1 MGEGYK
7 ERCVMNM
14 EQMKRAMISTFGN
27 IRKRNRRLVCIL
39 MAGIMFAT
47 QTDLPRV
54 FAEAG
59 EEVNEAESAADD
71 TAAGDDADQAA
82 DTVFITGF
90 EELPAEVA
98 GQTVAPGT
106 PYEALVLPEK
116 LTAYIGNEAD
126 HSGENGEEDDAEENT
141 GKEEGADDNS
151 GAAGD
156 DTEDN
161 SGEAGDDAEDN
172 DGAEGDSSEDSDS
185 TDGNGT
191 DDNDSTDGD
200 GADED
205 NAGDTGNTD
214 ENAPEDGST
223 EGEKTENSD
232 STDGGSTEGNSDET
246 GDKPGD
252 NGAED
257 EDNGDESGDNPENN
271 GTADDAETA
280 AANAEGDGND
290 SGVKQDHAEHS
301 DGYTAETAQYEART
315 TTVTLPAYQSENI
328 LTVETLEQNAEPS
341 DEPGQTA
348 VAIPG
353 ITWESAPAY
362 DSDIQGEYIF
372 TPVLPEGY
380 CVGEEVALPTIAVTV
395 EQSAARPRRALARA
409 AAADGAH
416 QDHSGWTEL
425 RSNVTTLTSGNYY
438 LTADMSN
445 GVTIQSGAT
454 VNLCLNGYTLS
465 VNSSIYEA
473 AVTVESG
480 ATLNVYDCV
489 GSGSIKY
496 AYRSK
501 KMPGIRTEGN
511 VNVYGGT
518 ISGKDGGIQASGTAE
533 VNLYGGIV
541 NGEESNGIYLDSGTR
556 LLIDGGEVRNKLT
569 DLNNN
574 VTGAVFMA
582 QGSSAELRSGKVY
595 AESVGNNVYNNRV
608 MWILPD
614 CRFTMSGGTLD
625 YADEGSGY
633 VGYVV
638 IGVPT
643 GMAVTGG
650 DALVEITGGTVNCD
664 WGVDIGEL
672 TVNDTEIKGRINL
685 AGGVLKIQG
694 SQPIGTALSADE
706 PDIIIRYAR
715 NVEQRLD
722 VIELTGPLTYAGGY
736 TIQLSEA
743 IASSSYPV
751 TVTRGFSTY
760 MSGKEPSDCFTYLKK
775 DQRNDYKMVLSD
787 GEITLLPYVMTFDAN
802 GGTLA
807 EDEKKGD
814 ITGGLYMRSL
824 PVPTRDGYDFDGWY
838 TEAAGGTEVTI
849 DAMPHEDITV
859 YAHWT
864 PITYDITYDLAGG
877 TLPAGKTNPAAY
889 QIGSAA
895 FTLNNPER
903 TGYTF
908 TGWSG
913 TGLTGSANKTVT
925 VAKGSMGERTYTA
938 NWKVNTYTVTLNGNG
953 GSGTALTGYT
963 YGTGATLPANWTRT
977 GYTFAGWYDN
987 AGLTGSAVTAIAADE
1002 VGNKTY
1008 YAKWSPKQYTVTFAY
1023 QGATGGDGTASMSVT
1038 YDSAYGSLPQPEK
1051 DGYAFQGWY
1060 TQADGQGSQIV
1071 STTKVTTDAD
1081 HVLYAFWKDSEA
1093 PDAPAL
1099 QSGVTI
1105 PADWTNAQSTIPL
1118 VLTDNVGVMKLWV
1131 KVDNGD
1137 FMPVEDFAGSGVST
1151 QYVYTVLEGS
1161 HTYAFK
1167 AADAAGNES
1176 GISVFTVKLD
1186 TAKPVLGP
1194 LSYENKAA
1202 TLWQWIIGKKSMII
1216 HVPVSDDGSGV
1227 TQICYVMTPA
1237 DADGS
1242 YDDSRKE
1249 EKTAAV
1255 VDGQAKITFPQEE
1268 AYQGFRGRIVI
1279 TCTDLAGNAADSV
1292 TVGMAEGMNGVLVED
1307 TAPVITAMADRLP
1320 TDMTAAQPGGTAV
1333 SEDYYE
1339 TAPALMVTVSDDTD
1353 HQITAGIASVTYQV
1367 GDTPAQ
1373 SVAVGTDTMQNRIQF
1388 TVPASEIPTG
1398 VTAIRVTALDHA
1410 GNEAAETY
1418 TVRVK
1423 GPERKPVA
1431 VIDYC
1436 AEKLKGFVPNA
1447 KYSING
1453 VSYTADEQGCVP
1465 VEEAWM
1471 GTTLAIVKCGNG
1483 NETLDSAAQSLILP
1497 TRPQTPAPAAQDETG
1512 PNRKDG
1518 KLTGLTGNT
1527 AYEISVDGGRTWE
1540 SRTADADGVI
1550 AGLAPD
1556 SYVVRAAATDVSFA
1570 SRVSESPAVIKAYR
1584 ISVVFMANGEAY
1596 TTLYTSY
1603 GESIMQIPEVPA
1615 KKDAGERHYEG
1626 AWCDAQGSPA
1636 VFTNIQADMTV
1647 YAVYT
1652 PLYTV
1657 TLQEGRGYTLTAAS
1671 GSLSPVK
1678 EGGSYGFTFALQK
1691 GYRTNAKFAVKVNGV
1706 AAEPAEDGS
1715 YVMEDIRENK
1725 TVTVE
1730 GVVKK
1735 TSGSKPGNPGQ
1746 PGGGSSGDSGQPGGG
1761 DPSGDGGQSD
1771 GGNGSGDNGQP
1782 GGGNPSGDSSQP
1794 GGGNP
1799 SGDNGQPG
1807 GKKPPEDEAP
1817 MTGTRPSGT
1826 GTPPAGRTPSDQ
1838 DGSDG
1843 TAPTGT
1849 DSGNPSE
1856 DDGGVTGTTPE
1867 NVEAQGTSP
1876 TNTEPTAGT
1885 ELEGEIVQTLSAAI
1899 DGGRIVLTDDNAVDG
1914 GSAAAGGNIATG
1926 NVNGMSGTST
1936 VLELGEGAVVVKV
1949 ICTEQN
1955 CSAGVEDTVAV
1966 ANAVLT
1972 QTHMELVSNGEV
1984 IEIRIDVKDISS
1996 QVPEQDQEVIESGI
2010 QAYERE
2016 IPGLKLGMY
2025 VDISMFI
2032 RSGQADWQAV
2042 TETVEP
2048 VAAVIG
2054 IPSGLQEDGRE
2065 YYIIRAHEGE
2075 YTLLRDTDEAPDT
2088 ITISTDRFSSYAI
2101 AWQESGA
2108 AGSRCGLCHICPT
2121 FLEICCFVWLAV
2133 IAAAAFA
2140 VLVIMLRRRKSAE

>member
-1 MGEGYK
+1 
-7 ERCVMNM
+7 MNM

-27 IRKRNRRLVCIL
+27 IGKRNRRLVCIV
-39 MAGIMFAT
+39 MTGIMLVT

-59 EEVNEAESAADD
+59 EEVNEAESAAGG
-71 TAAGDDADQAA
+71 TATGDDADQAA
-82 DTVFITGF
+82 DTVLITGF
-90 EELPAEVA
+90 EELPAEIA
-98 GQTVAPGT
+98 EQTAAPGT
-106 PYEALVLPEK
+106 PYEELILPAE

-126 HSGENGEEDDAEENT
+126 HSGENDEEDEAEENT
-141 GKEEGADDNS
+141 GKEDDADDNS
-151 GAAGD
+151 GEAGD
-156 DTEDN
+156 GTEDNSGEVGGDTEDN

-172 DGAEGDSSEDSDS
+172 DGAEGDSPEDSDS

-205 NAGDTGNTD
+205 SAGDNGNTD

-223 EGEKTENSD
+223 EGEEPENS
-232 STDGGSTEGNSDET
+232 
-246 GDKPGD
+246 
-252 NGAED
+252 A
-257 EDNGDESGDNPENN
+257 
-271 GTADDAETA
+271 TADDAETA

-301 DGYTAETAQYEART
+301 DGYTAEAAQYEAHT
-315 TTVTLPAYQSENI
+315 TTVALQAYQSENI
-328 LTVETLEQNAEPS
+328 LTLETLEQNVETAEDSPEVTDTKTSEGIPEPS

-348 VAIPG
+348 VVIPD
-353 ITWESAPAY
+353 ITWESAPVY

-380 CVGEEVALPTIAVTV
+380 CVGDEVALPMIIVTV
-395 EQSAARPRRALARA
+395 EQRGTVRRMVAAGTLRAGGHSHPLCGTNCTHSHGNQSYTAFNGTGGSLSA
-409 AAADGAH
+409 G
-416 QDHSGWTEL
+416 S
-425 RSNVTTLTSGNYY
+425 YY
-438 LTADMSN
+438 LGGNLEFTTALE
-445 GVTIQSGAT
+445 ISGT
-454 VNLCLNGYTLS
+454 VNLCLNGH
-465 VNSSIYEA
+465 SIYSE
-473 AVTVESG
+473 VSDGVIRVHNNSVLNICDCGNGGKIYCLQGHNPIQLSSGGTLNLYGGTIESG
-480 ATLNVYDCV
+480 GATAIPV
-489 GSGSIKY
+489 GTGTSDSSGGCTINIYGGTVSGKGQAILIN
-496 AYRSK
+496 
-501 KMPGIRTEGN
+501 PGMSGTT
-511 VNVYGGT
+511 VNVYGGNVT
-518 ISGKDGGIQASGTAE
+518 AANYGI
-533 VNLYGGIV
+533 
-541 NGEESNGIYLDSGTR
+541 R
-556 LLIDGGEVRNKLT
+556 VRN
-569 DLNNN
+569 
-574 VTGAVFMA
+574 
-582 QGSSAELRSGKVY
+582 GSV
-595 AESVGNNVYNNRV
+595 
-608 MWILPD
+608 
-614 CRFTMSGGTLD
+614 
-625 YADEGSGY
+625 
-633 VGYVV
+633 
-638 IGVPT
+638 
-643 GMAVTGG
+643 
-650 DALVEITGGTVNCD
+650 
-664 WGVDIGEL
+664 
-672 TVNDTEIKGRINL
+672 NL
-685 AGGVLKIQG
+685 AGGNVTATGSTGIGISAEDGTGVTMSGNAAVSGTAADISTALPIQDNGYTGGNVSIKVTNSTLFVVNTVLVQNGAVNSGKYSLVKEHTDNGWGLLKGGSG
-694 SQPIGTALSADE
+694 SQDLVLHTHLSH
-706 PDIIIRYAR
+706 
-715 NVEQRLD
+715 
-722 VIELTGPLTYAGGY
+722 TYAAPVWNWTGY
-736 TIQLSEA
+736 TS
-743 IASSSYPV
+743 ASAEFSCTVAGCGYKE
-751 TVTRGFSTY
+751 TVTTAAGGITSTVTKEATCTQKGSKTY
-760 MSGKEPSDCFTYLKK
+760 TASVVFEGKTYTDTKTEEISIKPFT
-775 DQRNDYKMVLSD
+775 V
-787 GEITLLPYVMTFDAN
+787 TFDAN
-802 GGTLA
+802 GGTGSMGSQTFTYGTAQALSMNQFTRNGYA
-807 EDEKKGD
+807 FNGWNTKK
-814 ITGGLYMRSL
+814 TGGGDAFADGASLVNYAPASGTSVILYAQWKI
-824 PVPTRDGYDFDGWY
+824 VNYK
-838 TEAAGGTEVTI
+838 
-849 DAMPHEDITV
+849 
-859 YAHWT
+859 
-864 PITYDITYDLAGG
+864 ITYILDDGEVAG
-877 TLPAGKTNPAAY
+877 NPNDY
-889 QIGSAA
+889 SVESAA
-895 FTLNNPER
+895 IVLKNPIKE
-903 TGYTF
+903 GFTF

-913 TGLTGSANKTVT
+913 TGLNGDKNMIVTIAAGSTGNR
-925 VAKGSMGERTYTA
+925 EYTA
-938 NWKVNTYTVTLNGNG
+938 HWKAEGYTVTLHGNG

-977 GYTFAGWYDN
+977 GYTFAGWYEN
-987 AGLTGSAVTAIAADE
+987 EECTGTAAVRIADTDMGDKE
-1002 VGNKTY
+1002 Y
-1008 YAKWSPKQYTVTFAY
+1008 WAKWSPKQYTVTFAY
-1023 QGATGGDGTASMSVT
+1023 QGATGGDGTASISVT
-1038 YDSAYGSLPQPEK
+1038 YDSAYGTLPQPEK

-1118 VLTDNVGVMKLWV
+1118 VLTDNVGVTKLWV
-1131 KVDNGD
+1131 KVDDGG
-1137 FMPVEDFAGSGVST
+1137 FVPAEGFAGSGAST

-1167 AADAAGNES
+1167 AADAVGNES

-1227 TQICYVMTPA
+1227 TQIRYVMTPA

-1292 TVGMAEGMNGVLVED
+1292 TVGMTEGMNGVLVED
-1307 TAPVITAMADRLP
+1307 IAPVITAMADRRP
-1320 TDMTAAQPGGTAV
+1320 TDMTAAQPGGTDV

-1353 HQITAGIASVTYQV
+1353 HQIAAGIASVTYQV

-1373 SVAVGTDTMQNRIQF
+1373 SVAVGTDTMQSRIQF
-1388 TVPASEIPTG
+1388 TVPASGIPTG
-1398 VTAIRVTALDHA
+1398 VTAIRVTARDHA

-1423 GPERKPVA
+1423 GPERKPAA
-1431 VIDYC
+1431 VTDYR
-1436 AEKLKGFVPNA
+1436 AEKLTGFVPNA

-1453 VSYTADEQGCVP
+1453 VPYTADEQGSVP

-1483 NETLDSAAQSLILP
+1483 NETLDSEAQSLTIP
-1497 TRPQTPAPAAQDETG
+1497 VRPQTPAPAAQDETG

-1518 KLTGLTGNT
+1518 RLTGLTGNT

-1540 SRTADADGVI
+1540 SRTADADGAI

-1603 GESIMQIPEVPA
+1603 GESITQIPEVPA
-1615 KKDAGERHYEG
+1615 KKDAGERLYEG

-1706 AAEPAEDGS
+1706 AAEPTEDGS

-1735 TSGSKPGNPGQ
+1735 TSGSK
-1746 PGGGSSGDSGQPGGG
+1746 PGGG

-1807 GKKPPEDEAP
+1807 GGNPSGDNGQPDGKKPPEDEAP

-1856 DDGGVTGTTPE
+1856 DDGDVTDTTPE

-1876 TNTEPTAGT
+1876 TDTEPTTGT
-1885 ELEGEIVQTLSAAI
+1885 EPEGEIVQTLSAAI

-1926 NVNGMSGTST
+1926 NVNGMPGTST

-2121 FLEICCFVWLAV
+2121 FLGICCFVWLAV